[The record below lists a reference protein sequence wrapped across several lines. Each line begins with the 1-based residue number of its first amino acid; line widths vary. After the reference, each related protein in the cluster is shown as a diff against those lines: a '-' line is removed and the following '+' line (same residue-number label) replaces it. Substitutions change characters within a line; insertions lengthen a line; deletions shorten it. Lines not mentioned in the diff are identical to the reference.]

1 MKIIWCPW
9 NGVRV
14 RVSYAPH
21 CYEPPPSFWRTLY
34 RLCQVGIAFC
44 PYVLILYRNGNMPR
58 GRLGVSVPHV
68 HRSILVENL
77 LNNML
82 YLPDIALLHQF
93 AILCRIWFW
102 NLFLFSHPCLGP
114 RDEPNFRGVHFT
126 DHLFYCDHTV
136 PDMTGVDVT
145 FISKTCV
152 AFTIKEMG
160 TRVPFS
166 LVGNV
171 VPT

>member
-1 MKIIWCPW
+1 MKIIWW
-9 NGVRV
+9 LWKSG
-14 RVSYAPH
+14 YAPH
-21 CYEPPPSFWRTLY
+21 CYEPSPPFWRTLY
-34 RLCQVGIAFC
+34 RLVYQVGIAFR
-44 PYVLILYRNGNMPR
+44 PYALILYRNGNMPR
-58 GRLGVSVPHV
+58 GRLGVWVTRVRRSV
-68 HRSILVENL
+68 LVENL